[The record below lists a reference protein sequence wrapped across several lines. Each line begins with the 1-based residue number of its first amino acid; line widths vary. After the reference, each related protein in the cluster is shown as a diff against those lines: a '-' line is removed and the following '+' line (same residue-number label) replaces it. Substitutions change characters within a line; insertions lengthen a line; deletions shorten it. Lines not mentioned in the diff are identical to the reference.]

1 MKKTVRVGLSF
12 AKLPKDQL
20 NGFAILVIVCAAKN
34 IVLFPNLPVTLAALS
49 ALQLAYQ
56 DAMNAATVGGRK
68 DTAALKDAR
77 NALVSALRQIA
88 AYIQSL
94 NLTEAQVLS
103 SGFDVVIWSKT
114 MITLLAPGI
123 TGLDYSVTTQLGV
136 YLQAVAGAKS
146 YHVQYCAGTGSWL
159 DAGIWPNTKN
169 IVIPNL
175 TPGTIYS
182 VRVRAVGGSTQ
193 YSPWSAVVSL
203 MCT

>member
-123 TGLDYSVTTQLGV
+123 TGLDNSVTTQLGGV
-136 YLQAVAGAKS
+136 SSGGGRGQVVSCAILRGHGVVAGRGHLAQHQGTS
-146 YHVQYCAGTGSWL
+146 SSPISHRARSIPSACA
-159 DAGIWPNTKN
+159 P
-169 IVIPNL
+169 
-175 TPGTIYS
+175 
-182 VRVRAVGGSTQ
+182 
-193 YSPWSAVVSL
+193 SAVPRN
-203 MCT
+203 TAPGARWFR